1 MGSSVFAIW
10 SPHRDS
16 NCINAFKV
24 MLGLRSEHWVWCND
38 AHDAS
43 WWVIDGTR
51 SDCDAL
57 TAALHLER
65 LASPSLRA
73 AMLAP
78 DWSAVRDPVWTFFKV
93 PLQANQ
99 IFSWI
104 DASRPKRPRL
114 PPSLAGMRFKLLR
127 WPNMARYARLVS
139 MSESMKLTLAC
150 SRLLKDWASY
160 EEVQGMVTVPSALDV
175 VLRDAYEAG
184 LLEHAA
190 AEPVAASPF
199 SFNWFA
205 MPQAVGTESANTPEY
220 GPWSLVKRLL
230 QKFA

>member
-16 NCINAFKV
+16 NCVNAFKV
-24 MLGLRSEHWVWCND
+24 LLGLRSEHWVWCND

-43 WWVIDGTR
+43 WWVVDGMR
-51 SDCDAL
+51 SDCHQI
-57 TAALHLER
+57 TAALHLEH

-78 DWSAVRDPVWTFFKV
+78 DWSVVKDPIWTFFKV

-99 IFSWI
+99 VFNWI

-114 PPSLAGMRFKLLR
+114 PASLAGIRFKLLR

-160 EEVQGMVTVPSALDV
+160 EEVLGMVTVPSALDV
-175 VLRDAYEAG
+175 VLRDAHEAG
-184 LLEHAA
+184 LLEQAVIETA
-190 AEPVAASPF
+190 TPS
-199 SFNWFA
+199 SLGLNWLT
-205 MPQAVGTESANTPEY
+205 MPQAVAAESANAPDY

>member
-38 AHDAS
+38 AHDAA
-43 WWVIDGTR
+43 WWVVDGTR
-51 SDCDAL
+51 PDCAAL
-57 TAALHLER
+57 TAALHQER
-65 LASPSLRA
+65 LSFPSLRG

-78 DWSAVRDPVWTFFKV
+78 DWSAVKDPVWTFFKV
-93 PLQANQ
+93 PLQSNH
-99 IFSWI
+99 IFNWI
-104 DASRPKRPRL
+104 DANQPKRPRL
-114 PPSLAGMRFKLLR
+114 PTTLDGMRFKLLR
-127 WPNMARYARLVS
+127 WPNMSRYARLVS
-139 MSESMKLTLAC
+139 MNESMKLTLAC

-160 EEVQGMVTVPSALDV
+160 EEVQAMVSVPSALDV

-184 LLEHAA
+184 ILERIEA
-190 AEPVAASPF
+190 PVQVDADFSWFTLPSPL
-199 SFNWFA
+199 SD
-205 MPQAVGTESANTPEY
+205 TSANAPEY